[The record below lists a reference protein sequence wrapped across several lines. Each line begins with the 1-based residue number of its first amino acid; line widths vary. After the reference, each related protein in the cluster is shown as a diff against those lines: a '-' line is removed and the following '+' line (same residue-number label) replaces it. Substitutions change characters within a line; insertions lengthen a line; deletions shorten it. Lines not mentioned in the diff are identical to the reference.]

1 MSDLILN
8 EGYKNKKLYF
18 EKGIGEKI
26 FSGKNAFIDLSNNAG
41 TLLLGHNSKIFKK
54 SIDLYLNKKE
64 ISVFAHPNLHTVK
77 FSKNIKKVFNWFD
90 KIIFCNT
97 GSEAITKSLRICRA
111 LNNKKLIVNVSG
123 SWHGSVDQFLF
134 FPNKKLKPM
143 PLSKGLRKEDKDN
156 IIYIPYNDIKLS
168 KQILNANKKHIN
180 CIFLEPVQGCLPL
193 TNISNYLNFLRDFS
207 NKNNI
212 PLVFDEMIT
221 GIRSPKFS
229 VQKHLNVYSDIT
241 TLGKIIGGG
250 MPIGIIGINK
260 KISKKINE
268 NNKIFFG
275 GTFSGNSLSSFIGN
289 ETLKYLFKN
298 KQIIRKVNQKSIY
311 FQIKMNK
318 FFKKNNLDIS
328 IYRYSSILRI
338 IFTKY
343 NLNNRQQRDFFESN
357 NKIKINSFKKFLL
370 KKKIF
375 YASNGIIFFSAATSI
390 KSINYVIEQIKKA
403 SLLYFKSY
411 KKFL

>member
-134 FPNKKLKPM
+134 F
-143 PLSKGLRKEDKDN
+143 
-156 IIYIPYNDIKLS
+156 
-168 KQILNANKKHIN
+168 
-180 CIFLEPVQGCLPL
+180 
-193 TNISNYLNFLRDFS
+193 TNN
-207 NKNNI
+207 
-212 PLVFDEMIT
+212 
-221 GIRSPKFS
+221 
-229 VQKHLNVYSDIT
+229 
-241 TLGKIIGGG
+241 
-250 MPIGIIGINK
+250 
-260 KISKKINE
+260 
-268 NNKIFFG
+268 
-275 GTFSGNSLSSFIGN
+275 
-289 ETLKYLFKN
+289 
-298 KQIIRKVNQKSIY
+298 
-311 FQIKMNK
+311 
-318 FFKKNNLDIS
+318 
-328 IYRYSSILRI
+328 
-338 IFTKY
+338 
-343 NLNNRQQRDFFESN
+343 
-357 NKIKINSFKKFLL
+357 
-370 KKKIF
+370 
-375 YASNGIIFFSAATSI
+375 
-390 KSINYVIEQIKKA
+390 
-403 SLLYFKSY
+403 
-411 KKFL
+411 